1 MTDKEKQNTKKLSKT
16 YLYNGECI
24 RCKKITE
31 SLDKNNDLCFGC
43 RQTDLEFEERRN
55 APPYDIN
62 DKEAAFNHEKSQQGW
77 DDDMDEEIQNEH
89 FR

>member
-43 RQTDLEFEERRN
+43 R
-55 APPYDIN
+55 
-62 DKEAAFNHEKSQQGW
+62 
-77 DDDMDEEIQNEH
+77 
-89 FR
+89 